1 MLLDS
6 QGLEVTTGSLL
17 TIAAINR
24 YTDQALAYGKDA
36 VAIFKGIEAD
46 RECAIAN
53 AHAAAFYLSHECAE
67 SHRKALPYLKAARLS
82 KDKTTE
88 REQLFI
94 SAVEAWEMGAI
105 DQSIAYTEAIADK
118 YPRDLIAVQLGQYH
132 YFYQGNKEALLEIAE
147 KVLPANR
154 ENHYLHGMIAFG
166 LEQCH
171 RLDEAET
178 VGRMAV
184 AMDRNDPWAQHA
196 VAHVMEMQGRLE
208 EGIAWMESHSDT
220 WENCNS
226 MLYTHNWWHLALYY
240 LEKEDIQK
248 VLEIYDA
255 HLWGRAWK
263 ESPKD
268 QVGVISLLLRL
279 ELRGVD
285 VGLRWQELVPYL
297 IPRIHEHSLPFND
310 LHYIYALG
318 RAGLLSQVTEMLSS
332 MQAYADVANSFIK
345 QTWNEIA
352 LPTARGLA
360 AHAQGQWENASAYLG
375 LTVHRLQSIGGSH
388 AQRDLFEQVY
398 LDGWLR
404 ASQNHEALRLLEKR
418 IAAHRYVPSV
428 QREPALTSSK
438 QGLIQFPT
446 HQTTET
452 PATGLSKVDN
462 AASADVAVKWQVIN
476 KQNQAAHWTEE
487 LSQFQRLALAKTY
500 AKIIEMGGHLSA

>member
-1 MLLDS
+1 MLKDY
-6 QGLEVTTGSLL
+6 QGLEVTTDSLL
-17 TIAAINR
+17 TIAAIDR

-36 VAIFKGIEAD
+36 VAIFQGIEAD
-46 RECAIAN
+46 EECAIAN
-53 AHAAAFYLSHECAE
+53 AHAAAFYLSHESTQ
-67 SHRKALPYLKAARLS
+67 SHRKAVPYLEAARRY
-82 KDKTTE
+82 KHKTTE

-94 SAVEAWEMGAI
+94 SAVEAWEIGAI
-105 DQSIAYTEAIADK
+105 DQSIAYTEELAEK

-132 YFYQGNKEALLEIAE
+132 YFYQGNKEALLKIAE

-171 RLDEAET
+171 RLDEAEA

-226 MLYTHNWWHLALYY
+226 MLYTHNWWHVALYY
-240 LEKEDIQK
+240 LEKEDIQN
-248 VLEIYDA
+248 VLQIYDA

-279 ELRGVD
+279 ELRGID
-285 VGLRWQELVPYL
+285 VGGRWQELVPYL
-297 IPRIHEHSLPFND
+297 IGRIHEHALPFND
-310 LHYIYALG
+310 LHYVYALA
-318 RAGLLSQVTEMLSS
+318 RAGQAELVTEMLLS
-332 MQAYADVANSFIK
+332 MQAYADAANPFIK

-352 LPTARGLA
+352 VPTARGLA
-360 AHAQGQWENASAYLG
+360 AHAQGEWEKASGYLG
-375 LTVHRLQSIGGSH
+375 ITVHRLQAIGGSH

-428 QREPALTSSK
+428 QREPALRANK
-438 QGLIQFPT
+438 QELVQFSAQNPT
-446 HQTTET
+446 EKAV
-452 PATGLSKVDN
+452 ATLSKAENVG
-462 AASADVAVKWQVIN
+462 SADLAIKSRVIT
-476 KQNQAAHWTEE
+476 KPNQPTHWTEQ
-487 LSQFQRLALAKTY
+487 LSQFQKLSLATTY
-500 AKIIEMGGHLSA
+500 ARIIEMGGHLSA